1 MFKKLLIRMNS
12 VNNIF
17 SIKDLEN
24 ISGIKAHTIRIWEK
38 RYNIL
43 EPMRTDSNIRLYDAE
58 NLQKLLNITLLHT
71 HGYKISKISQFPAEK
86 IPELVKEIISDKSAK
101 IHAISA
107 FKMAMMN
114 FDQTL
119 FFNTY
124 ESLLSK
130 KSFREIFI
138 NIFIPLLNEVGLLW
152 QTGTITPAHEHFICY
167 LVKQKLSG
175 NIEKKQT
182 QAPQKNDK
190 VFVLYLPENELNEFA
205 LMYLHYEILHHG
217 YQTVYLGK
225 SIALENLKDMTRYF
239 SNIVFVT
246 YSTISPDED
255 SIGKYVSDMYNT
267 ILETSDSEFWIL
279 GKMTNALN
287 KELLP
292 PKTFAFHS
300 FEEAVNK
307 L

>member
-1 MFKKLLIRMNS
+1 MNS
-12 VNNIF
+12 ITSVF

-86 IPELVKEIISDKSAK
+86 IPQLVKEIISEKSAK

-114 FDQTL
+114 FDQAL

-130 KSFREIFI
+130 KSFREIFS
-138 NIFIPLLNEVGLLW
+138 NIFIPLLNEIGLLW

-175 NIEKKQT
+175 NIEKKQMLV
-182 QAPQKNDK
+182 PQKTDK
-190 VFVLYLPENELNEFA
+190 VFVLYLPENEMNEFA
-205 LMYLHYEILHHG
+205 LMYLHYEILYHG

-225 SIALENLKDMTRYF
+225 SISLENLKDMTRYF
-239 SNIVFVT
+239 SNIVFVA
-246 YSTISPDED
+246 YCTISPAED
-255 SIGKYVSDMYNT
+255 AIDKYVAEMHKN
-267 ILETSDSEFWIL
+267 ILQSSDSEFWIL
-279 GKMTNALN
+279 GKMTAALN
-287 KELLP
+287 KENLP
-292 PKTFAFHS
+292 AKTFAFTS
-300 FEEAVNK
+300 FEEVINK

>member
-1 MFKKLLIRMNS
+1 MNS
-12 VNNIF
+12 INSVF

-43 EPMRTDSNIRLYDAE
+43 EPMRTDSNIRFYDAQ

-71 HGYKISKISQFPAEK
+71 HGYKISKISTFPEDK
-86 IPELVKEIISDKSAK
+86 IPQLVKEIISDKSAK

-124 ESLLSK
+124 DSLLSK

-152 QTGTITPAHEHFICY
+152 QIGTITPAHEHFICH

-182 QAPQKNDK
+182 QAPQNKDK

-239 SNIVFVT
+239 SNIVFVA
-246 YSTISPDED
+246 YCTISPDET
-255 SIGKYVSDMYNT
+255 SIGKYVLEMHQS
-267 ILETSDSEFWIL
+267 ILETSDAEFWIL
-279 GKMTNALN
+279 GKMTATLN
-287 KELLP
+287 KEALP
-292 PKTFAFHS
+292 PKTYAFS
-300 FEEAVNK
+300 TFEEAINK

>member
-1 MFKKLLIRMNS
+1 MNS
-12 VNNIF
+12 ITSIF

-86 IPELVKEIISDKSAK
+86 IPQLVKEIISDKSAK

-114 FDQTL
+114 FDQAL

-130 KSFREIFI
+130 KSFREIFS
-138 NIFIPLLNEVGLLW
+138 NIFIPLLNEIGLLW

-175 NIEKKQT
+175 NIEKKQMLV
-182 QAPQKNDK
+182 PQKTDK
-190 VFVLYLPENELNEFA
+190 VFVLYLPENEMNEFA
-205 LMYLHYEILHHG
+205 LMYLHYEILYHG

-225 SIALENLKDMTRYF
+225 SISLENLKDMTRYF
-239 SNIVFVT
+239 SNIVFVAYCT
-246 YSTISPDED
+246 VSPAED
-255 SIGKYVSDMYNT
+255 AIDKYVAEIQKN
-267 ILETSDSEFWIL
+267 ILQSSDSEFWIL
-279 GKMTNALN
+279 GKMTSALD
-287 KELLP
+287 KENLP
-292 PKTFAFHS
+292 AKTFAFTS
-300 FEEAVNK
+300 FEEVINK